1 MIAPL
6 DVYAVQD
13 EKTQWLGSSE
23 TFEKAL
29 QLMCETGPRPYL
41 VYSPETGIRIFT

>member
-1 MIAPL
+1 MVAPL

-13 EKTQWLGSSE
+13 EKPQWLGSSE

-29 QLMCETGPRPYL
+29 QLMCEAGPGPYVVSSL
-41 VYSPETGIRIFT
+41 GDRT